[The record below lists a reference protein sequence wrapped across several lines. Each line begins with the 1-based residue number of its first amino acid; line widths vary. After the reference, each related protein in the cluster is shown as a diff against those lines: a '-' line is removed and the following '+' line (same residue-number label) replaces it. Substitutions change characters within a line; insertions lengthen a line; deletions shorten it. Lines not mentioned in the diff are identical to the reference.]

1 MDKDR
6 VEGKIKDVAGRVE
19 RQVGEWTGDSEKQ
32 AHGAAK
38 QAEGKVQN
46 TWGKVKDAAK
56 SATDNE
62 DRPSSDVDTRDADDL
77 SFPSVNAAGRSFS
90 RRFLCGRGIRDQ
102 INAIC
107 RNPFRMDVSCQS
119 LPETGLRSA
128 FAPE

>member
-6 VEGKIKDVAGRVE
+6 VEGKVKDVAGRVE

-56 SATDNE
+56 SATNDTADQNDAGAEAAAAE
-62 DRPSSDVDTRDADDL
+62 DGKIKSERK
-77 SFPSVNAAGRSFS
+77 AG
-90 RRFLCGRGIRDQ
+90 
-102 INAIC
+102 
-107 RNPFRMDVSCQS
+107 
-119 LPETGLRSA
+119 
-128 FAPE
+128 

>member
-6 VEGKIKDVAGRVE
+6 VKGKVKDVAGRVE

-56 SATDNE
+56 SATNDTADQNDADAAAAE
-62 DRPSSDVDTRDADDL
+62 DRKIKSQKKAS
-77 SFPSVNAAGRSFS
+77 
-90 RRFLCGRGIRDQ
+90 
-102 INAIC
+102 
-107 RNPFRMDVSCQS
+107 
-119 LPETGLRSA
+119 
-128 FAPE
+128 